1 METQQQSSKMNS
13 VCHASYDVW
22 YLPRDQYHESEY
34 EDGFA
39 PDTSFRNKEMLSP
52 SRFAVAD
59 GVTMAYFSGRWAS
72 MLTKAYVE
80 SGENFLEKTSLETM
94 ARSWEE
100 QEQSIVQSTYYPNME
115 IIQIL
120 DQKIHVIGGSATLNG
135 LEINWEEK
143 TYTSFSIGDSLCF
156 HIRDGK
162 IISENPPLTC
172 DDFGYAPKQISTNTF
187 RYKRTSSDDWN
198 PDYLSG
204 AFELGDTFLLVTD
217 AIALWLLR
225 PHSEYSQ
232 EDKLKDLLFI
242 SSQEEFLEYMTQ
254 ERNMDRIEG
263 DDLTVSII
271 RVLPQSSDEEPET
284 SGMCGS
290 IDQSLPGILT
300 LGDKNERV

>member
-1 METQQQSSKMNS
+1 MEPHQQSSKMNS
-13 VCHASYDVW
+13 ACHASYDVW
-22 YLPRDQYHESEY
+22 HLPRDQYHESEY

-39 PDTSFRNKEMLSP
+39 PDTSFRNKEMLST

-72 MLTKAYVE
+72 MLTQAYVE
-80 SGENFLEKTSLETM
+80 CGEKFLEKTSLETM
-94 ARSWEE
+94 ARNWEE

-143 TYTSFSIGDSLCF
+143 TYTNFSIGDSLCF

-187 RYKRTSSDDWN
+187 RYKRTTSDDWN

-204 AFELGDTFLLVTD
+204 TFELGDTFLLVTD

-232 EDKLKDLLFI
+232 EDKLKDLLSV
-242 SSQEEFLEYMTQ
+242 SSQEEFLEYMTR
-254 ERNMDRIEG
+254 ERSMERVEG

-271 RVLPQSSDEEPET
+271 RVLPHSDDESVSACQPNTTIPEGET
-284 SGMCGS
+284 HVK
-290 IDQSLPGILT
+290 Q
-300 LGDKNERV
+300 

>member
-1 METQQQSSKMNS
+1 MNS
-13 VCHASYDVW
+13 TSHASYDVW
-22 YLPRDQYHESEY
+22 HLPRDQYHESEY

-39 PDTSFRNKEMLSP
+39 PDTSFRNKEMLVP

-72 MLTKAYVE
+72 MLTNAYVE
-80 SGENFLEKTSLETM
+80 SGEKFLEKTSLETM

-100 QEQSIVQSTYYPNME
+100 QEQAIVQSTYYPNME

-135 LEINWEEK
+135 LEINWCEN
-143 TYTSFSIGDSLCF
+143 TYTNFSIGDSLCF

-187 RYKRTSSDDWN
+187 RYKRTTSDDWN
-198 PDYLSG
+198 PDCFSG
-204 AFELGDTFLLVTD
+204 TFEPGDIFLLVTD
-217 AIALWLLR
+217 AIGLWILR
-225 PHSEYSQ
+225 PHPEYSQ
-232 EDKLKDLLFI
+232 EDKLKDLLSI
-242 SSQEEFLEYMTQ
+242 SSQDEFLEYMTK
-254 ERNMDRIEG
+254 EREMDRVEG

-271 RVLPQSSDEEPET
+271 RVLPQGSDDEPEST
-284 SGMCGS
+284 GMCVS
-290 IDQSLPGILT
+290 SNQPISGISNT
-300 LGDKNERV
+300 R